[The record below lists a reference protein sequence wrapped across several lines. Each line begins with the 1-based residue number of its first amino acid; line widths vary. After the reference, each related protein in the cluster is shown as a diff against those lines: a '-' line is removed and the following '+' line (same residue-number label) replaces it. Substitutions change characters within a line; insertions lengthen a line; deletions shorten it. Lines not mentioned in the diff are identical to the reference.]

1 MGVFVDHDSYLE
13 SFELACELHTLKQQI
28 AEYIVEE
35 ALKEQEK
42 EDYAAEIDARAELLL
57 NPETE
62 YGDKYEAVMTDLL
75 EGRHIVQ
82 LKADDPGLNRY
93 LQSSGRS
100 SADIPGLN
108 RGPTDN
114 DSDENLTE
122 DY

>member
-1 MGVFVDHDSYLE
+1 M
-13 SFELACELHTLKQQI
+13 
-28 AEYIVEE
+28 
-35 ALKEQEK
+35 QEK

-57 NPETE
+57 NPDTE

-75 EGRHIVQ
+75 EGRHVVQ
-82 LKADDPGLNRY
+82 LKAED
-93 LQSSGRS
+93 
-100 SADIPGLN
+100 PGLN